1 MARHQNRPPHPRRD
15 GGRTPPPN
23 HHGTHVLRRP
33 EVAHRLVAA
42 SGVGPGDLVFD
53 LGAGPG
59 AITLALAHT
68 GARVVAVERDPRLVR
83 RLARRVEGRG
93 DVRVVAG
100 DLRRVPLPRRP
111 YYVVA
116 NVPFSTSSH
125 LLRRL
130 LGDPTSHLAG
140 GELLVEWGFARR
152 VTEPRTP
159 GREVERWQRSFDLV
173 LVARVPARC
182 FSPVPAVDAAH
193 LSITR
198 R

>member
-1 MARHQNRPPHPRRD
+1 
-15 GGRTPPPN
+15 
-23 HHGTHVLRRP
+23 
-33 EVAHRLVAA
+33 
-42 SGVGPGDLVFD
+42 
-53 LGAGPG
+53 
-59 AITLALAHT
+59 
-68 GARVVAVERDPRLVR
+68 
-83 RLARRVEGRG
+83 
-93 DVRVVAG
+93 VVAG

-111 YYVVA
+111 YHVVA

-130 LGDPTSHLAG
+130 LGDPTSQLAG

-152 VTEPRTP
+152 VTEPRAP
-159 GREVERWQRSFDLV
+159 GREVERWQRDFNLV

-182 FSPVPAVDAAH
+182 FSPVPAVNAAH